1 MRALEPAHE
10 DAQPRTLKIKPMA
23 WLSQIRATDDDESW
37 PLDLWQSFFCST
49 IGLPLPI
56 VAAQSSTRCGCGRWY
71 LDQYGDHAKT
81 CKHHTGAT
89 KAHDWACE
97 RLATCLRSTGTKV
110 KTQGAVTAVDGN
122 KRGDLELMGYL
133 GDGAQD
139 LVLDFSMRHYR
150 GGAAPRNWHRNGEL
164 LHPGRPDKDLDE
176 KAASKIAKYRE
187 LYRDHRRQL
196 DFLPA
201 IASTSGRIH
210 SELLRLL
217 FLHAHRETTRFFEIF
232 DDVHAQPHTSR
243 FTYRRAAFFNTLKS
257 KTGLMVARAAALRT
271 NINIDGRPLPTQK
284 RRRTSSKHCAP
295 HVLHASAPHFHL
307 PVN

>member
-1 MRALEPAHE
+1 M
-10 DAQPRTLKIKPMA
+10 
-23 WLSQIRATDDDESW
+23 
-37 PLDLWQSFFCST
+37 
-49 IGLPLPI
+49 
-56 VAAQSSTRCGCGRWY
+56 
-71 LDQYGDHAKT
+71 
-81 CKHHTGAT
+81 
-89 KAHDWACE
+89 
-97 RLATCLRSTGTKV
+97 
-110 KTQGAVTAVDGN
+110 
-122 KRGDLELMGYL
+122 MGYL

-150 GGAAPRNWHRNGEL
+150 GGAAPRHWHRNGAL
-164 LHPGRPDKDLDE
+164 LHPGNPDKDLDE

-201 IASTSGRIH
+201 IASTSRRIH

-217 FLHAHRETTRFFEIF
+217 FLHAHREMTRFFEIF
-232 DDVHAQPHTSR
+232 DDGHAQPYTPR

-295 HVLHASAPHFHL
+295 HMCREWP
-307 PVN
+307 